1 MSPECHNFWRM
12 LAGPAHLRLLL
23 DIWSMKLFV
32 WLLGRR
38 GELLDSHLFFYV
50 RYCQLAELHERQ
62 GRFAHAARLDAIA
75 EHFFQLAPDGDDD
88 PRKAAAMAMPVQRP
102 WIFTNA
108 VSRTRVPKPPSPDP
122 SNIAPHPAS

>member
-1 MSPECHNFWRM
+1 M
-12 LAGPAHLRLLL
+12 LAGLAHLRLLL

-32 WLLGRR
+32 RLLGRH

-62 GRFAHAARLDAIA
+62 GRLARAARLDAIA
-75 EHFFQLAPDGDDD
+75 EHYFQLAPDGDDD
-88 PRKAAAMAMPVQRP
+88 DPRKAAALAMPVPRP

-108 VSRTRVPKPPSPDP
+108 VSRTRLTKPPSPDP
-122 SNIAPHPAS
+122 SNTSPTPAGASTATL